1 MVKLKDIQNYL
12 SIVQDLKTEYKFYD
26 MHVHPFEII
35 YDAFKY
41 EKYPSDD
48 GLYCLSNQRYSEP
61 VVGDMDLLCEHAS
74 CNTKMQDSKLS
85 NLIGLRRI
93 YCHIGPKIFEAHM
106 KLSGIDE
113 ILLLPVAQSEEQI
126 DFQMRG
132 LKSIFGSKPNFRF
145 GYSVPNS
152 IQNCEIINY
161 LKEKMKIH
169 EIEAIKLHP
178 NITEIDLG
186 TTSGKERVEN
196 ILAACGHFQLPLIIH
211 GGRSPLL
218 KNKEAFDYGHLKKF
232 KDINWDITS
241 APVILAHGGLYG
253 CDLQEADK
261 EVLPLAKKFISKHAN
276 VFIDVAGLDFPVL
289 INLIRQIDSSRIV
302 LGSDS
307 LYYHQWATVVKL
319 IHALKQLRLEVEA
332 GLINIMS
339 TNPANILIKKRE
351 KSL

>member
-1 MVKLKDIQNYL
+1 MIKLKDIQKYL
-12 SIVQDLKTEYKFYD
+12 SIVHELKTEYRFYD

-35 YDAFKY
+35 YDSFKY
-41 EKYPSDD
+41 EKYPDDD
-48 GLYCLSNQRYSEP
+48 GLYCLSNQKYSKP
-61 VVGDMDLLCEHAS
+61 IVSNLDLSCENAS

-113 ILLLPVAQSEEQI
+113 ILLLPVALSEEQI
-126 DFQMRG
+126 DCQMKG
-132 LKSIFGSKPNFRF
+132 IKEIFGSKPNFRF

-152 IQNCEIINY
+152 IQNSEIINY
-161 LKEKMKIH
+161 MKGKIKVH
-169 EIEAIKLHP
+169 KIEAIKLHP

-186 TTSGKERVEN
+186 TTSGKERIEN
-196 ILAACGHFQLPLIIH
+196 ILAACSFFQLPLIIH

-218 KNKEAFDYGHLKKF
+218 KNRETFDYGHLKKF
-232 KDINWDITS
+232 KDINWNLTS

-253 CDLQEADK
+253 CDLQEVDK
-261 EVLPLAKKFISKHAN
+261 EVLPMAKKFISKYSN
-276 VFIDVAGLDFPVL
+276 VFIDIAGLDFPVL

-307 LYYHQWATVVKL
+307 LYYDQWTTVVKL
-319 IHALKQLRLEVEA
+319 IHALKKLHLEVEA
-332 GLINIMS
+332 ELINIMS
-339 TNPANILIKKRE
+339 TNPANILIKKRG
-351 KSL
+351 